1 MTYFDSLLKF
11 FFVGLVCLSSVGGL
25 QHGVG
30 QNQNSREKQL
40 HEGGGTGSSS
50 HGSHGKAALPPGS
63 RLQQPF
69 FDTLIDP
76 DTGQGGRNVT
86 TAEGGKALLFCTIRS
101 LGDNNTVSWIKKA
114 RHPVVLS
121 SGTAVFTSDRRVRIK
136 SRSDTWILQI
146 DPVLQKDDGF
156 YECQVNTR
164 NTMSLVFKINVEP
177 AHAQIHGE
185 AAVYVKVGSTIS
197 LTCTINLYSV
207 PPPDIT
213 WYHGSKVLNFDSPRG
228 GISLE
233 TEKTR
238 TGTSS
243 KLLVTRATEED
254 SGSYTCDPSRGQPKT
269 ADVHII
275 TDEQPAELQDGLT
288 SSGKQHQ
295 PPSILF
301 INIATFNFHLAL
313 ILLIPR

>member
-1 MTYFDSLLKF
+1 LKF

-30 QNQNSREKQL
+30 QNQNSRKKQL
-40 HEGGGTGSSS
+40 HEGGTSHSS
-50 HGSHGKAALPPGS
+50 HSRHNKAALPPGS

-146 DPVLQKDDGF
+146 DPVLQKDDAF

-164 NTMSLVFKINVEP
+164 NTMSLVFKINVDR
-177 AHAQIHGE
+177 
-185 AAVYVKVGSTIS
+185 S
-197 LTCTINLYSV
+197 LSMNLGMSRLYINFE
-207 PPPDIT
+207 
-213 WYHGSKVLNFDSPRG
+213 VLLRW
-228 GISLE
+228 
-233 TEKTR
+233 
-238 TGTSS
+238 
-243 KLLVTRATEED
+243 
-254 SGSYTCDPSRGQPKT
+254 SR
-269 ADVHII
+269 
-275 TDEQPAELQDGLT
+275 
-288 SSGKQHQ
+288 
-295 PPSILF
+295 LF
-301 INIATFNFHLAL
+301 IFCWGFATWCR
-313 ILLIPR
+313 PKPKQSKETTS

>member
-1 MTYFDSLLKF
+1 MSPQLRGEKPY
-11 FFVGLVCLSSVGGL
+11 SSVP
-25 QHGVG
+25 
-30 QNQNSREKQL
+30 SE
-40 HEGGGTGSSS
+40 
-50 HGSHGKAALPPGS
+50 AL
-63 RLQQPF
+63 
-69 FDTLIDP
+69 
-76 DTGQGGRNVT
+76 VT
-86 TAEGGKALLFCTIRS
+86 TTRY
-101 LGDNNTVSWIKKA
+101 LGSKKA

>member
-1 MTYFDSLLKF
+1 MVVLYEVKCTSDSLLTF

-25 QHGVG
+25 QHNVIQKRSPDPLPNRG
-30 QNQNSREKQL
+30 QLR
-40 HEGGGTGSSS
+40 
-50 HGSHGKAALPPGS
+50 
-63 RLQQPF
+63 QPF

-86 TAEGGKALLFCTIRS
+86 IAEGGKAFLFCTVRN
-101 LGDNNTVSWIKKA
+101 LNDNSTVSWIKKA
-114 RHPVVLS
+114 RHPVVMS
-121 SGTAVFTSDRRVRIK
+121 SGTAVFTSDRRVQIK
-136 SRSDTWILQI
+136 TRSDTWILQI

-164 NTMSLVFKINVEP
+164 KTMSLVFKLNVEP

-238 TGTSS
+238 TGTTSR
-243 KLLVTRATEED
+243 LLVTRATEAD

-288 SSGKQHQ
+288 SQGRIGIKL
-295 PPSILF
+295 PSASFL
-301 INIATFNFHLAL
+301 IATSYC
-313 ILLIPR
+313 LLIRIY

>member
-1 MTYFDSLLKF
+1 MNYYNCVLQF
-11 FFVGLVCLSSVGGL
+11 FLGLVYLSSVVGL
-25 QHGVG
+25 QHR
-30 QNQNSREKQL
+30 QN
-40 HEGGGTGSSS
+40 
-50 HGSHGKAALPPGS
+50 HGSNGARRFHGDFRSEGQPS
-63 RLQQPF
+63 LQQPF
-69 FDTLIDP
+69 FETRQDP
-76 DTGQGGRNVT
+76 ETGLGGRNVT
-86 TAEGGKALLFCTIRS
+86 TAEGGKAILLCRIRH
-101 LGDNNTVSWIKKA
+101 LGENNTVSWIRKA

-121 SGTAVFTSDRRVRIK
+121 SGTAVFTSDRRFQIQTLP
-136 SRSDTWILQI
+136 DTWILKI
-146 DPVLQKDDGF
+146 DPVLEKDDGY

-164 NTMSLVFKINVEP
+164 KTMSLVFKINVEP

-185 AAVYVKVGSTIS
+185 SAVYVKVGSTIS

-243 KLLVTRATEED
+243 KLLVTKATKAD

-288 SSGKQHQ
+288 GKSQKLLLDF
-295 PPSILF
+295 SWICLTMMG
-301 INIATFNFHLAL
+301 ITFNHITSHQNYLW
-313 ILLIPR
+313 